1 MRVGR
6 MRMKFL
12 SIMSVNVFQQN
23 NRVAQMSRS
32 APRVNFATSP
42 NLISVVLT
50 DKKGCV
56 SQSQIMIAPKFMNRF
71 AGVMGKPMAMLAV
84 PYLKGSL
91 I

>member
-1 MRVGR
+1 MSVGR
-6 MRMKFL
+6 MRMKFPSTML
-12 SIMSVNVFQQN
+12 AN
-23 NRVAQMSRS
+23 VAQRNNLVELTRRS

-71 AGVMGKPMAMLAV
+71 AGVMGKPMTMLAV